1 MLRKYT
7 YIFALFS
14 LLGFTAGC
22 SDDLET
28 GQAASNGKG
37 LSLQIAID
45 NNEENTS
52 SRTELESA
60 DPVNNVHSVQ
70 IYIFEGTGDE
80 ATYLASE
87 PVDWDE
93 DAQKAN
99 RKQHTLKYASLRNGK
114 EYTLLGVGM
123 DEQSEAT
130 YDITPREGTTL
141 KDAYAKLNTGKG
153 QADIAQSEFFTGTV
167 SFEFRG
173 ENTNL
178 ESLTLRRRVAGVML
192 YVKDIPQTIDDKR
205 VTKIKLELGQN
216 QKSSVMLQ
224 RDFTNLE
231 WKEPDGQESMGDD
244 SKILTEIDLT
254 NTEEFQYD
262 ATKDCYQNVDG
273 TETAYRGVYMLPLNA
288 SENTSENT
296 NTFTVKLYGKKDSG
310 DGTLEGMEEELKSF
324 TVRNIDKN
332 TTTFDIRSNYIYCIG
347 KKAEGVDDPI
357 SLGDE
362 TILLGVENWM
372 PIDHEADSGATRV
385 QALFDDTENEDKIF
399 NCINNRFTVTV
410 LPPSILLK
418 DKIVSIKVSTN
429 VNPTYVLDKDG
440 NTVTIDEDQE
450 LKEQGSI
457 GYYKNWLYVTD
468 TPLDENFNA
477 KSAKY
482 DNHIDLKDKLIPG
495 GDACSLTFF
504 MGDYAR
510 PRIYWGWK
518 VQDLKEN
525 EYSWQGTADDIN
537 NINND
542 YRYVDIVVETIF
554 KWPDENGNLVE
565 QAPRKD
571 VLRIKQYNTI
581 TVYYNPQNGENKYTC
596 CGFSREDVDDIGHAW
611 GWNGTATN
619 EDGIYGVGK
628 KGDKYNGCTNVENI
642 GTMFGLDDNWEK
654 WWNNDSY
661 GDCASRTGQYL
672 FRKISDNKELIQNDK
687 LDVNAI
693 KINTKDDRT
702 KYCWYLPAQFELKG
716 LMTLAIDNTQGIHLQ
731 SKLKNCKGSKPFYWT
746 STLSEK
752 NDKAIA
758 YAPNFDNYTCQE
770 FLEEYRSEAY
780 YVRSAR
786 RFPEEYAYEW

>member
-1 MLRKYT
+1 M
-7 YIFALFS
+7 
-14 LLGFTAGC
+14 
-22 SDDLET
+22 
-28 GQAASNGKG
+28 
-37 LSLQIAID
+37 
-45 NNEENTS
+45 
-52 SRTELESA
+52 SR
-60 DPVNNVHSVQ
+60 
-70 IYIFEGTGDE
+70 
-80 ATYLASE
+80 
-87 PVDWDE
+87 
-93 DAQKAN
+93 
-99 RKQHTLKYASLRNGK
+99 
-114 EYTLLGVGM
+114 
-123 DEQSEAT
+123 
-130 YDITPREGTTL
+130 
-141 KDAYAKLNTGKG
+141 
-153 QADIAQSEFFTGTV
+153 
-167 SFEFRG
+167 
-173 ENTNL
+173 
-178 ESLTLRRRVAGVML
+178 
-192 YVKDIPQTIDDKR
+192 
-205 VTKIKLELGQN
+205 
-216 QKSSVMLQ
+216 
-224 RDFTNLE
+224 
-231 WKEPDGQESMGDD
+231 
-244 SKILTEIDLT
+244 
-254 NTEEFQYD
+254 
-262 ATKDCYQNVDG
+262 C
-273 TETAYRGVYMLPLNA
+273 
-288 SENTSENT
+288 
-296 NTFTVKLYGKKDSG
+296 KK
-310 DGTLEGMEEELKSF
+310 
-324 TVRNIDKN
+324 
-332 TTTFDIRSNYIYCIG
+332 
-347 KKAEGVDDPI
+347 
-357 SLGDE
+357 
-362 TILLGVENWM
+362 TILY
-372 PIDHEADSGATRV
+372 
-385 QALFDDTENEDKIF
+385 ALLE
-399 NCINNRFTVTV
+399 RRGQ
-410 LPPSILLK
+410 
-418 DKIVSIKVSTN
+418 
-429 VNPTYVLDKDG
+429 DG
-440 NTVTIDEDQE
+440 NTLTIDEDQE

-457 GYYKNWLYVTD
+457 DYYKNWLYVTD

-537 NINND
+537 YINND

-619 EDGIYGVGK
+619 EDGIYGVGE
-628 KGDKYNGCTNVENI
+628 KGDKYNGCINVENI
-642 GTMFGLDDNWEK
+642 GTMFGLDSNWEK

-693 KINTKDDRT
+693 KINIKDDRT

-731 SKLKNCKGSKPFYWT
+731 SKLKNCNGKPFYWT

-758 YAPNFDNYTCQE
+758 YAPNFDNYTYKE
-770 FLEEYRSEAY
+770 LLEEYRSEAY

-786 RFPEEYAYEW
+786 RFPEEYEYAW

>member
-28 GQAASNGKG
+28 GQAALNGKG

-52 SRTELESA
+52 SRTTLESA
-60 DPVNNVHSVQ
+60 DPKNNVQKVQ

-87 PVDWDE
+87 PQAIPWTPNE
-93 DAQKAN
+93 QSKI
-99 RKQHTLKYASLRNGK
+99 HTLDFASLRNGK

-123 DEQSEAT
+123 DDVFEST
-130 YDITPREGTTL
+130 YKIESKDGGELTVGNTTL
-141 KDAYAKLNTGKG
+141 ADVYAKLIDGK
-153 QADIAQSEFFTGTV
+153 SSKECEFFTGTV

-192 YVKDIPQTIDDKR
+192 YVKDIPQTVNGSR
-205 VTKIKLELGQN
+205 VTKIKLELSQP

-224 RDFTNLE
+224 RDFKNLE
-231 WKEPDGQESMGDD
+231 WKEPEGDEL
-244 SKILTEIDLT
+244 SGSTVLTEIDLT
-254 NTEEFQYD
+254 KEFTYKEG
-262 ATKDCYQNVDG
+262 ADCYLDEEG
-273 TETAYRGVYMLPLNA
+273 KEATLYRGMYMLPLNKVSGANA
-288 SENTSENT
+288 SKAK
-296 NTFTVKLYGKKDSG
+296 TFTVNLYGDNNTS
-310 DGTLEGMEEELKSF
+310 LKSF
-324 TVRNIDKN
+324 VVQNKDEEDATN
-332 TTTFDIRSNYIYCIG
+332 FDIRSNYIYCIG
-347 KKAEGVDDPI
+347 KKSKEEGNHPI

-372 PIDHEADSGATRV
+372 PIDHEADLGATRV

-457 GYYKNWLYVTD
+457 DYYKNWLYVTD

-537 NINND
+537 YINND

-619 EDGIYGVGK
+619 EDGIYGVGE
-628 KGDKYNGCTNVENI
+628 KGDKYNGCINVENI
-642 GTMFGLDDNWEK
+642 GTMFGLDSNWEK

-693 KINTKDDRT
+693 KINIKDDRT

-731 SKLKNCKGSKPFYWT
+731 SKLKNCNGKPFYWT

-758 YAPNFDNYTCQE
+758 YAPNFDNYTYKE
-770 FLEEYRSEAY
+770 LLEEYRSEAY

-786 RFPEEYAYEW
+786 RFPEEYEYAW